1 MATRRA
7 ARGNE
12 KEQLLTI
19 RAAVLRRRG
28 GPLSIE
34 TLEMEGPRD
43 EEVLVRLIASG
54 ICHTDISYVNEW
66 YDASEGP
73 LILGHEGAG
82 IVEQVGNKVKGFR
95 RGDHVVLSYQ
105 SCGTCGACRS
115 GRPADCRELYDLN
128 FGFRRPGGGN
138 AYLRSGVKGH
148 FFGQSSF
155 ATHTLATVRNLVK
168 VKKGLPLELL
178 APLGCGLQTGAGTVM
193 NSLAV
198 EKGRSIAVFGTGS
211 VGLAAIMAARIV
223 GAAPIIGID
232 ILPKR
237 LRLARKLGA
246 THTIDSSREDVP
258 SRIEDITGSGVD
270 YSVEGTGNDEMFRL
284 SMEMLNRKGTAAL
297 LTGGSGP
304 GRLPGGRK
312 ALSIIQ
318 GDAVPQLFIPRLI
331 SLYQKG
337 LFPFDRLVKFYD
349 FGQINRAIADSMRGS
364 TIKPVLRIG
373 AVQP

>member
-1 MATRRA
+1 MGTRKA
-7 ARGNE
+7 EEDNE
-12 KEQLLTI
+12 QALTI

-43 EEVLVRLIASG
+43 DEVLVRLVASG

-82 IVEQVGNKVKGFR
+82 IVERVGKNVKGFR
-95 RGDHVVLSYQ
+95 RGDPVVLSYQ
-105 SCGTCGACRS
+105 SCGACAACRS
-115 GRPADCRELYDLN
+115 GRPADCRDLYDLN

-155 ATHTLATVRNLVK
+155 ATHTLATMRNLVK

-198 EKGRSIAVFGTGS
+198 RKGASIAVFGTGS

-237 LRLARKLGA
+237 LRLARELGA
-246 THTIDSSREDVP
+246 THTIDSGREDVAA
-258 SRIEDITGSGVD
+258 RIEAITGSGID

-284 SMEMLNRKGTAAL
+284 SMELLNRKGTAAL
-297 LTGGSGP
+297 LTGASGP

-312 ALSIIQ
+312 ALSVIQ
-318 GDAVPQLFIPRLI
+318 GDAVPQRFIPRLI
-331 SLYQKG
+331 ALYQRG

-349 FGQINRAIADSMRGS
+349 FRQINRAIADSMRGS
-364 TIKPVLRIG
+364 TIKPVLRISS
-373 AVQP
+373 VQP

>member
-1 MATRRA
+1 MAMRKA
-7 ARGNE
+7 AGGD
-12 KEQLLTI
+12 EQVQAI
-19 RAAVLRRRG
+19 RAAVLRRRA

-34 TLEMEGPRD
+34 TLKMDGPRGG
-43 EEVLVRLIASG
+43 EVLVRLTASG

-82 IVEQVGNKVKGFR
+82 IVERVGKDVKGFR

-105 SCGTCGACRS
+105 SCGACGACRS

-138 AYLRSGVKGH
+138 AYQRSGVKGH

-198 EKGRSIAVFGTGS
+198 KAGRSIAVFGTGS

-237 LRLARKLGA
+237 LRIARELGA
-246 THTIDSSREDVP
+246 THTINSLRQDVT
-258 SRIEDITGSGVD
+258 SRIKDITGSGVD

-284 SMEMLNRKGTAAL
+284 SMELLNPKGTAAL
-297 LTGGSGP
+297 LTGASGP

-331 SLYQKG
+331 SLYRKG
-337 LFPFDRLVKFYD
+337 LFPFDRFVKFYD
-349 FGQINRAIADSMRGS
+349 FKQINRAIADSTGGS
-364 TIKPVLRIG
+364 TIKPVLRISSSFT
-373 AVQP
+373 